1 MSSQNKAE
9 ILPIFPLGDFI
20 IFPGA
25 VTEFYIFEPRY
36 IQLIEH
42 AIDSKGLFCFGTLVG
57 NWKDLYDESP
67 DLFPYGCIC
76 SIEHYE
82 KHPDGKYSII
92 VRGQERV
99 KLMEA
104 PSEQLY
110 RQVKAIPA
118 SYKDDLTKEAEA
130 DNSLVRSFIKRFMIS
145 HFENIDAQ
153 KADNIIDEMNLS
165 QFLPVICFECKA
177 PLDAKLTLLSL
188 NTLKE
193 VFLAL
198 KKLIENE

>member
-25 VTEFYIFEPRY
+25 VTEFYIFEQRY

-92 VRGQERV
+92 VRGQEKV
-99 KLMEA
+99 KLLEA

-118 SYKDDLTKEAEA
+118 NYIDDLTKEAEA

-145 HFENIDAQ
+145 HFENIDTQ

-165 QFLPVICFECKA
+165 QFLPVICFECKV
-177 PLDAKLTLLSL
+177 PLETKLSLLSL

-198 KKLIENE
+198 KKLIEND

>member
-1 MSSQNKAE
+1 MSIQNKAE
-9 ILPIFPLGDFI
+9 ILPVFPLGDFVL
-20 IFPGA
+20 FPGA

-57 NWKDLYDESP
+57 NWKDLYHESP

-76 SIEHYE
+76 MIEHYE

-92 VRGQERV
+92 VRGLEKV
-99 KLMEA
+99 KFIEV

-110 RQVKAIPA
+110 RLVKAIPA
-118 SYKDDLTKEAEA
+118 NYKDDLTKEAES
-130 DNSLVRSFIKRFMIS
+130 DNSLIRNFIKRFMVS

-165 QFLPVICFECKA
+165 QFLPVICFECKTDTKTK
-177 PLDAKLTLLSL
+177 LDLLSL
-188 NTLKE
+188 KSLKD

-198 KKLIENE
+198 KRLIENE

>member
-1 MSSQNKAE
+1 MSSKPKSE
-9 ILPIFPLGDFI
+9 ILPIFPLGDFV

-42 AIDSKGLFCFGTLVG
+42 AIDSKGKFCFGTLVG
-57 NWKDLYDESP
+57 NWKDLYHESP

-82 KHPDGKYSII
+82 KHPDGRYSVI
-92 VRGQERV
+92 VKGLQRV
-99 KLMEA
+99 RLMEA

-110 RQVKAIPA
+110 RVVKAIPEP
-118 SYKDDLTKEAEA
+118 YEDDLTEEA
-130 DNSLVRSFIKRFMIS
+130 DDNTLVRSFIKRFMIS
-145 HFENIDAQ
+145 HFTNIDVQ

-165 QFLPVICFECKA
+165 QFLPVICFECKTSITQK
-177 PLDAKLTLLSL
+177 LDLLKTNS
-188 NTLKE
+188 LKE
-193 VFLAL
+193 IFLSL